1 MVVAGNTHLHDKL
14 RAVVADG
21 IAAADAGR
29 AQIARSHGRPAA
41 APEPPAGDLPVTPPW
56 QD

>member
-29 AQIARSHGRPAA
+29 AQIARSHGRPAVA
-41 APEPPAGDLPVTPPW
+41 AEPPAGDTPPW